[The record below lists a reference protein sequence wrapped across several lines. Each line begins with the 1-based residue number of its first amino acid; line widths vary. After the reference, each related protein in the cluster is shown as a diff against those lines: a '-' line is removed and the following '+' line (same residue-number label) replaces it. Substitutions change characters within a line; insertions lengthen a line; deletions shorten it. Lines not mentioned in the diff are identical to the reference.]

1 MNVDEAIVEWG
12 MSPDILT
19 ALYNNTSLHGSDSIT
34 DMKLNHDI
42 GVFNLNNYET
52 QEVDYEFYSN
62 NKKLPYLIVIQPLSE
77 HERESTRF
85 IERPNH
91 VRLELMKNI
100 HGWRHETGRGIN
112 EISFETITEGGID
125 YYYFFKGRLTLMHNP
140 ERDERAEYYL
150 ILDFLG
156 LGVKTLNWTTFP
168 KSLIE

>member
-1 MNVDEAIVEWG
+1 MNVDETIVEWG
-12 MSPDILT
+12 MSPDILKE
-19 ALYNNTSLHGSDSIT
+19 LYDNTSIHGSDSIT
-34 DMKLNHDI
+34 DMKLNHHI

-52 QEVDYEFYSN
+52 QEVDYQFYAN
-62 NKKLPYLIVIQPLSE
+62 NKKLPYLIVIKPLSE

-91 VRLELMKNI
+91 VRLELMKNMLKS
-100 HGWRHETGRGIN
+100 GRGIN

-125 YYYFFKGRLTLMHNP
+125 YYYFFKGRKTLMHNP

-156 LGVKTLNWTTFP
+156 LGIKTLNWTTFP